1 MLPGLGQSAGHAG
14 GVEVTHVSPE
24 GMRVSAWGLTLEGD
38 LDDDGFLVVKK
49 LFPGGPVALASA
61 DAAEEDCVVR
71 EGDVLLGV
79 GDAVLSGLSE
89 ADLRKL
95 VADSRSLASIELHFG
110 HQLLLAS
117 GRTLE
122 EFSVRLGA
130 EPASEADERVDLEG
144 DVVDVS
150 RKASKKLSRAKKAA
164 EQAGKVK
171 TRHRPEKQVL
181 SEYGKQLAA
190 APPIW
195 VPPPPEY
202 GRGDLQVAA
211 SRAPRQAH
219 PLAEASKVWVCGN
232 NTDGELGLGHRRF
245 VPGPRAVQLPR
256 LPGRARRNTSTP
268 HAAAAGEGFSVICFG
283 TETAVCG
290 SQVDGRLGV
299 GNAGVDLLYLTRI
312 PALSGVAVHAVACG
326 HAHCIALAAGSEG
339 EATAFG
345 WGANRH
351 GQLGLGAGVADVVGE
366 PVQVV
371 ALRGMAVSAVGA
383 GRAHSLVLEAGGRGV
398 WSFGS
403 NELGQLGRDVRGAG
417 DEGGGEVAGEAR
429 GGRQASACWWPH
441 PAPLPRDGGVSTGTA
456 DGEDMRVVGMAV
468 GANHSLVVT
477 HGGRVYSWGCNENG
491 ECGTGT
497 PDKVLWRPVRMVLPS
512 GEHAYLGACGALH
525 SVVVTRHSGGGGAQG
540 HTSRRPASSVLTCGS
555 GGCWQLGAGVTQAD
569 RRVPQVTKP

>member
-1 MLPGLGQSAGHAG
+1 
-14 GVEVTHVSPE
+14 
-24 GMRVSAWGLTLEGD
+24 MRVSAWGLTLEGD

-79 GDAVLSGLSE
+79 GDTVLSGLSE

-299 GNAGVDLLYLTRI
+299 GDVDLLYLTRV

-326 HAHCIALAAGSEG
+326 HAHCIALAAGGGG
-339 EATAFG
+339 EATAYA

-351 GQLGLGAGVADVVGE
+351 GQLGLGPGAADVVGE
-366 PVQVV
+366 PVEVL
-371 ALRGMAVSAVGA
+371 ALRGMAVSAVGQDGRTACCWRRA
-383 GRAHSLVLEAGGRGV
+383 GAACGVAAPTSWASWAGKCGVLSVRAAARWLVCLEAVGRRQRAGGRT
-398 WSFGS
+398 
-403 NELGQLGRDVRGAG
+403 QRCCRGRGRGRWRRAQRTG
-417 DEGGGEVAGEAR
+417 RTCAWWAWRRAPTTRSSSPTGGASTPGGAMKTASVAR
-429 GGRQASACWWPH
+429 GPPTRSC
-441 PAPLPRDGGVSTGTA
+441 GG
-456 DGEDMRVVGMAV
+456 
-468 GANHSLVVT
+468 
-477 HGGRVYSWGCNENG
+477 
-491 ECGTGT
+491 
-497 PDKVLWRPVRMVLPS
+497 PS
-512 GEHAYLGACGALH
+512 GWSCPAASMRTWARVGRC
-525 SVVVTRHSGGGGAQG
+525 TRWS
-540 HTSRRPASSVLTCGS
+540 
-555 GGCWQLGAGVTQAD
+555 
-569 RRVPQVTKP
+569 